1 MSIED
6 SPVLEDRLNKLESRL
21 AQLELKLRLSGDRP
35 RRPIELTDA
44 ICSSCGKDCK
54 IPFKPTTDR
63 PIFCKVCWQ
72 ERKGRR

>member
-1 MSIED
+1 MIDEISNIKERLGKVEAALAAMSIKQ
-6 SPVLEDRLNKLESRL
+6 SMSRV
-21 AQLELKLRLSGDRP
+21 Q
-35 RRPIELTDA
+35 LTDA
-44 ICSSCGKDCK
+44 TCSSCGKPCK